1 MTITELVAASGATI
15 KVFDMGRRI
24 QAMDPRTFE
33 QIEELR
39 HPYPSPYLKHAWLGL
54 LSFHPT
60 QPGHNGI
67 WFLKLP
73 LDEQN
78 LLEPASRDAFVRYCA
93 DRMVSGDQS
102 DKGEAPCSFKP
113 DANRMAYFHS
123 LASRELGGENS
134 RFYGIARA
142 YLSGD
147 MGWDNWQQLGLQ
159 GLAEVIAGLDDDNNQ
174 ALLAQAMPFLPQVPL
189 NVVLGFLENQSPD
202 QVLTSAIND
211 RLAAVIDSGAT
222 PADLAAFARALSHSQ
237 NIQQRRLLLQAMLQH
252 PQSCS
257 VEVLAAISSRCWAD
271 LEGGLLIAFL
281 ETLARNEQGQDAFTA
296 LVGDMMTLTGMRH
309 RMLAAFSDESRS
321 DVLDHAIRE
330 LLQIV
335 KGTVQ

>member
-1 MTITELVAASGATI
+1 
-15 KVFDMGRRI
+15 MG
-24 QAMDPRTFE
+24 
-33 QIEELR
+33 
-39 HPYPSPYLKHAWLGL
+39 
-54 LSFHPT
+54 
-60 QPGHNGI
+60 
-67 WFLKLP
+67 
-73 LDEQN
+73 
-78 LLEPASRDAFVRYCA
+78 SRDAFVRYCA

-159 GLAEVIAGLDDDNNQ
+159 GLAQV
-174 ALLAQAMPFLPQVPL
+174 MPFLPQVPL

-237 NIQQRRLLLQAMLQH
+237 NIQQRRL
-252 PQSCS
+252 
-257 VEVLAAISSRCWAD
+257 
-271 LEGGLLIAFL
+271 
-281 ETLARNEQGQDAFTA
+281 
-296 LVGDMMTLTGMRH
+296 
-309 RMLAAFSDESRS
+309 
-321 DVLDHAIRE
+321 
-330 LLQIV
+330 
-335 KGTVQ
+335 

>member
-1 MTITELVAASGATI
+1 MTITELVAASGATL

-24 QAMDPRTFE
+24 QAMDPRTFQ
-33 QIEELR
+33 QIEGLR

-54 LSFHPT
+54 LSCHPT
-60 QPGHNGI
+60 RPEQNGI

-102 DKGEAPCSFKP
+102 DQGEAPCSFKP
-113 DANRMAYFHS
+113 DANRMAYFHAV
-123 LASRELGGENS
+123 ASRDLGAENS

-147 MGWDNWQQLGLQ
+147 MGWENWQQLGLQ
-159 GLAEVIAGLDDDNNQ
+159 GLAEVVAGLDRDDNQ
-174 ALLAQAMPFLPQVPL
+174 TLLAQAIGFLPSVPL
-189 NVVLGFLENQSPD
+189 NVVLGFLESQSPG
-202 QVLTSAIND
+202 QLLTSAIND
-211 RLAAVIDSGAT
+211 RLAAVIKDGAT

-252 PQSCS
+252 HESRS
-257 VEVLAAISSRCWAD
+257 IEVLAAISSRCWAD
-271 LEGGLLIAFL
+271 LEGPLLLVFL
-281 ETLARNEQGQDAFTA
+281 EALACNEQGQDAFIA
-296 LVGDMMTLTGMRH
+296 LVGDMMTLPGMRH
-309 RMLAAFSDESRS
+309 RMLAAFADESRS
-321 DVLDHAIRE
+321 DTLNDAIQA
-330 LLQIV
+330 LLKIAQRHM
-335 KGTVQ
+335 Q